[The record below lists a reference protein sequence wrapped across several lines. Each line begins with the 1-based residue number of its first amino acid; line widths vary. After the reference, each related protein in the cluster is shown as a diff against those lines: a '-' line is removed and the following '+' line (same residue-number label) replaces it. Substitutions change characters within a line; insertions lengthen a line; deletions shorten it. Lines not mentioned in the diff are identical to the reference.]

1 MVGSLVSTFR
11 SFNRSV
17 RLFLFASLLLGLG
30 VDGVYAVLFNLFML
44 RLGYNADFIGVVNSA
59 GLFAFAFVG
68 LPAGLLGSRWGSR
81 VMLVGGLVFVLTGA
95 LLVPFA
101 ESGPENW
108 QGGWLIVSYA
118 LLMGG
123 WSVVFVNGSP
133 FMMSAGGE
141 NGRNALFS
149 IQVATTSFAS
159 FAGSLIG
166 GFLPEWI
173 SAFTQLPL
181 TDPAPYRYPM
191 QIMAFLMIPALFL
204 MMGTSE
210 PDTEINESDK
220 TGESRSLN
228 LWLLPIALIV
238 TIAFIRMMQVA
249 GLATT
254 ATFINVYLDTALAQP
269 TSRIGLL
276 TSLSRLAGVAGAL
289 LFPILSKRYSNI
301 VVAIIG
307 SLGAALF
314 IFPIAL
320 IPVWWVAGL
329 GFIMARFLTGMR
341 YPAFQVYVLEL
352 FETRYHALM
361 SGVMAFAAG
370 LSFALMALSGG
381 YIVTLFSFRNL
392 FLTGATI
399 TVVGSLALI
408 GFHFYRSAQQN
419 KLTPTQ
425 ELGD

>member
-1 MVGSLVSTFR
+1 MIGSLVSTFR
-11 SFNRSV
+11 GFNRSI
-17 RLFLFASLLLGLG
+17 RLFLLASLLLGLG
-30 VDGVYAVLFNLFML
+30 VDGVYSVLFNLFML
-44 RLGYNADFIGVVNSA
+44 RLGYDADFIGVVNSA

-81 VMLVGGLVFVLTGA
+81 VMLVSGLVFVLTGA
-95 LLVPFA
+95 TLLPLAEFA
-101 ESGPENW
+101 GQF
-108 QGGWLIVSYA
+108 QGVWLIVSYA

-123 WSVVFVNGSP
+123 WSAVFVNGSP
-133 FMMSAGGE
+133 FMMSSSTGD
-141 NGRNALFS
+141 GRNTLFS
-149 IQVATTSFAS
+149 IQVAITSFAS
-159 FAGSLIG
+159 FSGSLIG
-166 GFLPEWI
+166 GYLPGWI
-173 SAFTQLPL
+173 SALIQIPL
-181 TDPAPYRYPM
+181 TEPTPYRYPM
-191 QIMAFLMIPALFL
+191 QIMALLMIPALFL

-210 PDTEINESDK
+210 PDTEINQSDQK
-220 TGESRSLN
+220 GETRTLN
-228 LWLLPIALIV
+228 LWLLPIALILV
-238 TIAFIRMMQVA
+238 IAFIRMMQVS

-254 ATFINVYLDTALAQP
+254 ATFINVYLDTELAQP

-276 TSLSRLAGVAGAL
+276 TSFSRLAGVAGAL

-301 VVAIIG
+301 TVAIIG

-320 IPVWWVAGL
+320 IPTWWVAGL

-341 YPAFQVYVLEL
+341 YPAFQVYILEL

-381 YIVTLFSFRNL
+381 YIITLFSFRNL

-399 TVVGSLALI
+399 TVVGSFALI
-408 GFHFYRSAQQN
+408 GFHLYRSAQQS
-419 KLTPTQ
+419 KLPLTQ
-425 ELGD
+425 EIGD

>member
-1 MVGSLVSTFR
+1 MLGSLISSFR
-11 SFNRSV
+11 SFNRSI
-17 RLFLFASLLLGLG
+17 RLFLLASLLLGLG

-44 RLGYNADFIGVVNSA
+44 RLGYDADFIGIVNSA
-59 GLFAFAFVG
+59 GLFSFAFVG

-81 VMLVGGLVFVLTGA
+81 IMLIGGLVFVLIGA
-95 LLVPFA
+95 ILLPFA
-101 ESGPENW
+101 QFATDLQPA
-108 QGGWLIVSYA
+108 WLIGSYV

-123 WSVVFVNGSP
+123 WSAVFVNGSP
-133 FMMSAGGE
+133 FMMSSSTGD
-141 NGRNALFS
+141 GRNTLFS
-149 IQVATTSFAS
+149 IQVAVTSMAS

-173 SAFTQLPL
+173 SALSDIPIS
-181 TDPAPYRYPM
+181 DPTPYRYPM
-191 QIMAFLMIPALFL
+191 QIMAFLMVPALFL

-210 PDTEINESDK
+210 PDSEINRSEQK
-220 TGESRSLN
+220 GESRSLN
-228 LWLLPIALIV
+228 LWLLPIALILI
-238 TIAFIRMMQVA
+238 IAFIRMMQVS

-254 ATFINVYLDTALAQP
+254 ATFINVYLDTELAQP

-276 TSLSRLAGVAGAL
+276 TSFSRLAGVAGAL
-289 LFPILSKRYSNI
+289 LFPILSKKYSNI
-301 VVAIIG
+301 AVAIVG

-320 IPVWWVAGL
+320 IPTWWVAGL

-341 YPAFQVYVLEL
+341 YPAFQVYILEL

-381 YIVTLFSFRNL
+381 YIITLFSFKNL

-399 TVVGSLALI
+399 TIIGSLALI
-408 GFHFYRSAQQN
+408 LFHFFYAPSEEPKHTR
-419 KLTPTQ
+419 
-425 ELGD
+425 E

>member
-1 MVGSLVSTFR
+1 MIGSLLSTFR
-11 SFNRSV
+11 GFNRSI
-17 RLFLFASLLLGLG
+17 RLFLLASLLLGLG

-44 RLGYNADFIGVVNSA
+44 RLGYDADFIGIVNSA

-95 LLVPFA
+95 MVLPFA
-101 ESGPENW
+101 EFATDW
-108 QGGWLIVSYA
+108 QRGWLIVSYV

-123 WSVVFVNGSP
+123 WSAVFVNGSP
-133 FMMSAGGE
+133 FMMSSASDG
-141 NGRNALFS
+141 GRNNLFS
-149 IQVATTSFAS
+149 VQVAITSFAS
-159 FAGSLIG
+159 FTGSLIG

-173 SAFTQLPL
+173 SAFTQIPL
-181 TDPAPYRYPM
+181 TEPTPYRYPM
-191 QIMAFLMIPALFL
+191 QIMALLMIPALFL

-210 PDTEINESDK
+210 PDGEIKQSEQK
-220 TGESRSLN
+220 GESRSLN
-228 LWLLPIALIV
+228 LWLLPIALILV
-238 TIAFIRMMQVA
+238 IAFIRMMQVA

-254 ATFINVYLDTALAQP
+254 ATFINVYLDTELAQP

-276 TSLSRLAGVAGAL
+276 TSFSRLAGVAGAL
-289 LFPILSKRYSNI
+289 LFPLLSKRYSNI

-314 IFPIAL
+314 IFPIAF

-352 FETRYHALM
+352 FETRHHALM
-361 SGVMAFAAG
+361 SGVMAFSAG

-399 TVVGSLALI
+399 TVIGSLALI
-408 GFHFYRSAQQN
+408 GFHFYRSAQQS
-419 KLTPTQ
+419 KLTSNQ
-425 ELGD
+425 EIGD

>member
-1 MVGSLVSTFR
+1 MLGSLISSFR
-11 SFNRSV
+11 SFNRSI
-17 RLFLFASLLLGLG
+17 RLFLLASLLLGLG

-44 RLGYNADFIGVVNSA
+44 RLGYDADFIGIVNSA
-59 GLFAFAFVG
+59 GLFSFAFVG

-81 VMLVGGLVFVLTGA
+81 IMLIGGLVFVLTGA
-95 LLVPFA
+95 ILLPFA
-101 ESGPENW
+101 QFATDLQPA
-108 QGGWLIVSYA
+108 WLIGSYV

-123 WSVVFVNGSP
+123 WSAVFVNGSP
-133 FMMSAGGE
+133 FMMSSSTGD
-141 NGRNALFS
+141 GRNTLFS
-149 IQVATTSFAS
+149 IQVAVTSMAS

-173 SAFTQLPL
+173 SALSDIPIS
-181 TDPAPYRYPM
+181 DPTPYRYPM
-191 QIMAFLMIPALFL
+191 QIMAFLMVPALFL

-210 PDTEINESDK
+210 PDSEINRSEQK
-220 TGESRSLN
+220 GESRSLN
-228 LWLLPIALIV
+228 LWMLPIALILI
-238 TIAFIRMMQVA
+238 IAFIRMMQVS

-254 ATFINVYLDTALAQP
+254 ATFINVYLDTELAQP

-276 TSLSRLAGVAGAL
+276 TSFSRLAGVAGAL
-289 LFPILSKRYSNI
+289 LFPILSKKYSNI
-301 VVAIIG
+301 AVAIVG

-320 IPVWWVAGL
+320 IPTWWVAGL

-341 YPAFQVYVLEL
+341 YPAFQVYILEL

-381 YIVTLFSFRNL
+381 YIITLFSFRNL

-399 TVVGSLALI
+399 TIIGSLVLI
-408 GFHFYRSAQQN
+408 LFHFFYAPNEEPKHTR
-419 KLTPTQ
+419 
-425 ELGD
+425 E